1 MVRMMKEGKFS
12 KDCAIKVRPL
22 LCVAAC
28 ACTAYWTP
36 LQTLDHA
43 VANHAANCAH
53 LIEAGGL
60 KYLFPA
66 FMGKVRGRLWL
77 CARVRARV
85 PWACPHGCRAGDQGS
100 KKTAKMHG
108 QSEVAAVEEHSVA
121 IVASMFSLL
130 PEDGVPRCVGGCSSG
145 SVAVCEPPA
154 EHAHRF
160 RAGSVFSGNSC
171 PGTWRRRIV
180 PWSCS

>member
-1 MVRMMKEGKFS
+1 MG
-12 KDCAIKVRPL
+12 
-22 LCVAAC
+22 VAAC

-145 SVAVCEPPA
+145 CVAVCEPPA
-154 EHAHRF
+154 EHAHPFVQEASSREIPV
-160 RAGSVFSGNSC
+160 RGHGEDGSCRGAVPEVSPTG
-171 PGTWRRRIV
+171 PGGR
-180 PWSCS
+180 